1 VPVPNRIA
9 EFQDEL
15 TAWRR
20 ELHRYPELAY
30 EERRTAEF
38 VAGKLRAFGLD
49 EVHTGIA
56 GTGVVGVLRGREPGP
71 AIALRADMDA
81 LPIEEASGVPWASTV
96 PGRMHACGHDGH
108 TTMLLGAARY
118 LAETRNFAGTVCF
131 VFQPAEEGAAGA
143 KRMIEDGLFERFPV
157 ERVFGLHNW
166 PWLPRG
172 TFAVHSGPVM
182 AAADQFDI
190 VLRGRGC
197 HGAMPHV
204 GRDPVTAAAAL
215 VQALQVLVSRETDP
229 LAPAVVTVGSIRA
242 GEAYNVV
249 PDRATLTGTVR
260 ALDEEVRARIERR
273 IGEMA
278 QHVAAAFGVEAEVDY
293 RLGYPPTVNDAEQ
306 AEVAARAAAA
316 VAGEQAVRRDL
327 PPCMGAEDFAFMMQK
342 KPGAYIWLGTGT
354 AEEGRILHSPLYDFD
369 DASIPFGVGW
379 WAAVVDAC
387 LGAARSG

>member
-1 VPVPNRIA
+1 MPIANRIA

-20 ELHRYPELAY
+20 ELHRYPELGY
-30 EERRTAEF
+30 EERRTAAF
-38 VAGKLRAFGLD
+38 VAEKLRAFGLD

-56 GTGVVGVLRGREPGP
+56 GTGVVGVLHGLAPGP
-71 AIALRADMDA
+71 TIALRADMDA

-96 PGRMHACGHDGH
+96 AGKMHACGHDGH

-131 VFQPAEEGAAGA
+131 IFQPAEEGAAGA
-143 KRMIEDGLFERFPV
+143 KRMIEEGLFERFPI
-157 ERVFGLHNW
+157 ERVFGVHNW

-172 TFAVHSGPVM
+172 TFAVHAGPVM

-190 VLRGRGC
+190 VLKGRGC

-215 VQALQVLVSRETDP
+215 IQALQVLVARETDP
-229 LAPAVVTVGSIRA
+229 LAAAVVTVGSVKA

-260 ALDEEVRARIERR
+260 ALDETVRARIERR
-273 IGEMA
+273 LHEMA
-278 QHVAAAFGVEAEVDY
+278 QHIASAFGLEAEVDY

-306 AEVAARAAAA
+306 AEIAARAAAA
-316 VAGEQAVRRDL
+316 VVGEQAVRRDL
-327 PPCMGAEDFAFMMQK
+327 PPCMGAEDFAFMLQHR
-342 KPGAYIWLGTGT
+342 PGAYVWLGTGS
-354 AEEGRILHSPLYDFD
+354 AEHGRILHSPLYDFD
-369 DASIPFGVGW
+369 DDSIPYGVSF

-387 LGAARSG
+387 LGAARS